1 MWTAVPAL
9 VFLRWSLQARKV
21 GLALA
26 QALSLFVLSAGSAAS
41 AQSGASAPF
50 TVERVLGEMRSAGIA
65 VSVPTDPPAGA
76 IQARE
81 DLEYLRRGD
90 DVLRLDVYRPS
101 AAGPRPAVLI
111 LHGGGWESGSRQMER
126 NLAKALAARG
136 FVAIPVSYRLGAAG
150 RFPGAVH
157 DVKAAVR
164 WVRAN
169 AKTFGVDPEFIAIAG
184 GSAGGHLAALVGA
197 SNGVAALEDSPRFE
211 AKASAVQA
219 MVDIDGAASFP
230 DAALIAQE
238 QKRQGATS
246 RFLGGNYVE
255 RRETWFAASPL
266 TYVGPASAPSL
277 FFATN
282 GKSPILP
289 GRPEM
294 AARLQALGLVAEI
307 HDLPPGT
314 PHPFWLLEP
323 WFTPLVDQIATFLD
337 ARYQATKP

>member
-1 MWTAVPAL
+1 MR
-9 VFLRWSLQARKV
+9 LRVS
-21 GLALA
+21 GL
-26 QALSLFVLSAGSAAS
+26 ALSLFFLAGAAS
-41 AQSGASAPF
+41 AQSGAPAPF
-50 TVERVLGEMRSAGIA
+50 TVERVLGEMRTAGVA
-65 VSVPTDPPAGA
+65 VSVPVDPPASA
-76 IQARE
+76 IKASE
-81 DLEYLRRGD
+81 DIEYLRRGD
-90 DVLRLDVYRPS
+90 EVLRLDVYRPNTT
-101 AAGPRPAVLI
+101 GPRPAVLI
-111 LHGGGWESGSRQMER
+111 LHGGGWESGTRQMER
-126 NLAKALAARG
+126 SLAKALAARG

-169 AKTFGVDPEFIAIAG
+169 AQRFDVDPGFIAIAG

-197 SNGVAALEDSPRFE
+197 SNGVAALEDAQSFDIQ
-211 AKASAVQA
+211 ASAVQA
-219 MVDIDGAASFP
+219 MVDIDGAANFP

-294 AARLQALGLVAEI
+294 AARLNALGLVAEVRN
-307 HDLPPGT
+307 LPPGT

-323 WFTPLVDQIATFLD
+323 WFTPLVGEIADFLD
-337 ARYQATKP
+337 ARYKAARP

>member
-1 MWTAVPAL
+1 MQVRTAAM
-9 VFLRWSLQARKV
+9 
-21 GLALA
+21 
-26 QALSLFVLSAGSAAS
+26 ALSLVFFAGGAS
-41 AQSGASAPF
+41 AQSAAPAPF
-50 TVERVLGEMRSAGIA
+50 TVERVLGEMRTAGIA
-65 VSVPTDPPAGA
+65 VSVPADPPASA
-76 IQARE
+76 IKARE
-81 DLEYLRRGD
+81 DVEYLRRGD
-90 DVLRLDVYRPS
+90 EVLRLDVYRLS
-101 AAGPRPAVLI
+101 AAGPRPAILI
-111 LHGGGWESGSRQMER
+111 LHGGGWDSGTRQMER
-126 NLAKALAARG
+126 GLAKALAARG
-136 FVAIPVSYRLGAAG
+136 FVAIPVSYRLGPNG
-150 RFPGAVH
+150 RFPGAIH

-169 AKTFGVDPEFIAIAG
+169 AKQFDIDSAFIAIAG

-197 SNGVAALEDSPRFE
+197 SNGVAALEDRPAFD

-238 QKRQGATS
+238 QRRQGATS

-266 TYVGPASAPSL
+266 TYVSPASAPSL

-294 AARLQALGLVAEI
+294 AARLQALGLVGEVR
-307 HDLPPGT
+307 DLPPGT

-323 WFTPLVDQIATFLD
+323 WFTPLVGEIAAFLD
-337 ARYQATKP
+337 ARYKAARP

>member
-1 MWTAVPAL
+1 M
-9 VFLRWSLQARKV
+9 QARIA
-21 GLALA
+21 G
-26 QALSLFVLSAGSAAS
+26 LSLSLLLLATAGAAS
-41 AQSGASAPF
+41 AQSSAPAPF
-50 TVERVLGEMRSAGIA
+50 TVERVLGEMRTAGIA
-65 VSVPTDPPAGA
+65 VSVPADPPAGA
-76 IQARE
+76 IKASE
-81 DLEYLRRGD
+81 DVEYLRRGAE
-90 DVLRLDVYRPS
+90 VLRLDIYRPS

-111 LHGGGWESGSRQMER
+111 LHGGGWESGTRQMER
-126 NLAKALAARG
+126 GLAKALAARG
-136 FVAIPVSYRLGAAG
+136 FIAIPVSYRLGASG

-169 AKTFGVDPEFIAIAG
+169 AKRFDIDPDFIAIAG

-197 SNGVAALEDSPRFE
+197 SNGVASLEDGAAFD

-246 RFLGGNYVE
+246 RFLGGNYVQ

-266 TYVGPASAPSL
+266 TYVSPASAPSL

-289 GRPEM
+289 GRVEM
-294 AARLQALGLVAEI
+294 AARLQALGLAAEVQ
-307 HDLPPGT
+307 DLPAGT

-323 WFTPLVDQIATFLD
+323 WFTPLVGEIATFLD
-337 ARYQATKP
+337 ARYKATKP

>member
-1 MWTAVPAL
+1 MQVRL
-9 VFLRWSLQARKV
+9 LGSV
-21 GLALA
+21 
-26 QALSLFVLSAGSAAS
+26 LSLLLLGAS
-41 AQSGASAPF
+41 GIAHAQSGASAPF
-50 TVERVLGEMRSAGIA
+50 TVERVLGEMRTAGIA
-65 VSVPTDPPAGA
+65 ASVPVDPPATA
-76 IQARE
+76 IRADE
-81 DLEYLRRGD
+81 DIEYLRRGD
-90 DVLRLDVYRPS
+90 EILRLDIYRPK

-126 NLAKALAARG
+126 GLAKALAARG
-136 FVAIPVSYRLGAAG
+136 FVAIPVSYRLGATG

-169 AKTFGVDPEFIAIAG
+169 AKTWDVDPGFIAIAG

-197 SNGVAALEDSPRFE
+197 SNGVAGLEDGAAFD
-211 AKASAVQA
+211 AQASAVQA

-238 QKRQGATS
+238 QRRQGATS
-246 RFLGGNYVE
+246 RFLGGSYVD

-266 TYVGPASAPSL
+266 TYVSPASAPSL

-294 AARLQALGLVAEI
+294 AARLQALGLVAEV

-314 PHPFWLLEP
+314 PHPFWLVEP
-323 WFTPLVDQIATFLD
+323 WFTPLVEQIAAFLD
-337 ARYQATKP
+337 TRYRVVRP

>member
-1 MWTAVPAL
+1 MQ
-9 VFLRWSLQARKV
+9 LRLLGSV
-21 GLALA
+21 
-26 QALSLFVLSAGSAAS
+26 LSLFFLAAS
-41 AQSGASAPF
+41 GVAQAQSGAPAPF
-50 TVERVLGEMRSAGIA
+50 TVERVLGEMRTAGIA
-65 VSVPTDPPAGA
+65 VSVPADPPANT
-76 IQARE
+76 IRVDE
-81 DLEYLRRGD
+81 DIEYLRRGD
-90 DVLRLDVYRPS
+90 EILRLDIYRPK

-111 LHGGGWESGSRQMER
+111 LHGGGWESGTRQMER
-126 NLAKALAARG
+126 GLAKALAVRG

-169 AKTFGVDPEFIAIAG
+169 AKAWDIDPDFIAIAG

-197 SNGVAALEDSPRFE
+197 SNGVAGLEDGPAFDGQ
-211 AKASAVQA
+211 ASAVQA

-238 QKRQGATS
+238 QRRQGATS
-246 RFLGGNYVE
+246 RFLGGSYIE

-266 TYVGPASAPSL
+266 TYVSPASAPSL

-294 AARLQALGLVAEI
+294 AARLQALGLVAEV

-323 WFTPLVDQIATFLD
+323 WFTPLVDQVAAFLD
-337 ARYQATKP
+337 ARYRAARP